1 MSDQEE
7 KITQFTSITGA
18 NEDRAR
24 FFLDSA
30 AGQVEVRLSHIC
42 DQ

>member
-1 MSDQEE
+1 MSDSERND

-18 NEDRAR
+18 TEDRAK

-30 AGQVEVRLSHIC
+30 ALQIDVS
-42 DQ
+42 